1 MDTHRIDS
9 HKLIYHPK
17 RVADW
22 VEGRNIYPLYIE
34 ISPCGGCNHRCIF
47 CALDYLGYEATYLK
61 TEVLE
66 SFLKQISMKGVKSVM
81 FAGEGEPLLHKDIAE
96 LVSDAKSCGLDVSMT
111 TNGVLLSADL
121 TEKILPELSWLRISL
136 NAGTD
141 KTYSIIHGTRP
152 EDFHK
157 VIGNIREAVHLK
169 KEKGISCTI
178 GVQLLLLYARRNLK
192 KYGRGLFNCKTL
204 FPTPSK

>member
-9 HKLIYHPK
+9 QKLIYHPK

-22 VEGRNIYPLYIE
+22 VEGKNIYPLYIE

-47 CALDYLGYEATYLK
+47 CALDYLGYEATSLK
-61 TEVLE
+61 AKTLKG
-66 SFLKQISMKGVKSVM
+66 FLKEISMNGVKSVM

-96 LVSDAKSCGLDVSMT
+96 LVAYARSYNLDVAIT
-111 TNGVLLSADL
+111 TNGVLLSAEL

-141 KTYSIIHGTRP
+141 KTYSIIHETRP
-152 EDFHK
+152 ED
-157 VIGNIREAVHLK
+157 
-169 KEKGISCTI
+169 
-178 GVQLLLLYARRNLK
+178 
-192 KYGRGLFNCKTL
+192 
-204 FPTPSK
+204 